1 MRKLLWV
8 VVAAAA
14 LWAGYWVVGS
24 QALQRGT
31 AAWLAAR
38 QSEGWQAEVGDLA
51 VRGFPNRFDTT
62 FTDLA
67 LADPDTGIAWE
78 TPIFQILALS
88 YRPQH
93 VIAVWPPEQTLATPF
108 ERIAL
113 VSYDM
118 RASAV
123 FVPGPSLA
131 LDHATLVMDGLRLT
145 STLGWEAG
153 IERGRLSTRR
163 TVAAPPEAH
172 SHDIAIE
179 ATGYAPPRVLKRMLD
194 PAGLLPDRVE
204 GVRADLTMAFDR
216 PWDRF
221 AIEDRRPQPRSLNL
235 KSLTADWGR
244 MSLRAAGQL
253 TIDADG
259 LPEGRITIRAEN
271 WREMVGLAVNA
282 GLLPPGLA
290 RTVERGLEL
299 LAGLG
304 GNPEV
309 IDAPLSFQGG
319 FMSFGPVP
327 LGPAPRLTLR

>member
-14 LWAGYWVVGS
+14 LWAGYWLVGS
-24 QALQRGT
+24 QTLQRGT
-31 AAWLAAR
+31 VAWFEAR
-38 QSEGWQAEVGDLA
+38 QVDGWQAEYRDLR
-51 VRGFPNRFDTT
+51 VQGFPNRFDTT

-67 LADPDTGIAWE
+67 LADPRTGVAWE
-78 TPIFQILALS
+78 APVFQVLALS
-88 YRPQH
+88 YRPHH
-93 VIAVWPPEQTLATPF
+93 VIAVWPDQQILATPF
-108 ERIAL
+108 ERI
-113 VSYDM
+113 VMGSDDM

-131 LDHATLVMDGLRLT
+131 LEKSTLVVDGLQLQ

-153 IERGRLSTRR
+153 IERGRFATRR
-163 TVAAPPEAH
+163 TAAAAQDAH

-179 ATGYAPPRVLKRMLD
+179 ATGYTPPRLMKRVLD
-194 PAGLLPDRVE
+194 PAGMLPDRVE
-204 GVRADLTMAFDR
+204 GVRADMTMTFDR

-235 KSLTADWGR
+235 KSLSADWGR
-244 MSLRAAGQL
+244 LSLRAAGQL

-259 LPEGRITIRAEN
+259 IPEGRITVRAEN

-282 GLLPPGLA
+282 GLVPQGLA

-304 GNPEV
+304 GNPDV

-319 FMSFGPVP
+319 FVSFGPIP
-327 LGPAPRLTLR
+327 LGPSPRLVLR

>member
-8 VVAAAA
+8 VLAAAA

-24 QALQRGT
+24 QALQRGAT
-31 AAWLAAR
+31 AWLTAR
-38 QSEGWQAEVGDLA
+38 QADGWQADYRDLS
-51 VRGFPNRFDTT
+51 VHGFPNRFDTT
-62 FTDLA
+62 ITDLA
-67 LADPDTGIAWE
+67 LADPRTGVAWE
-78 TPIFQILALS
+78 APLFQILALS
-88 YRPQH
+88 YRPHH
-93 VIAVWPPEQTLATPF
+93 VIAVWPPEQTLATPYQ
-108 ERIAL
+108 RITMATD
-113 VSYDM
+113 DM

-131 LDHATLVMDGLRLT
+131 LDHSTLVVDGARLT

-153 IERGRLSTRR
+153 IERGRFSTRR
-163 TVAAPPEAH
+163 TSAAPPDAH
-172 SHDIAIE
+172 SHDIAIA
-179 ATGYAPPRVLKRMLD
+179 ATGYTPPRVLQRLLD
-194 PAGLLPDRVE
+194 PAGLLPGRVE
-204 GVRADLTMAFDR
+204 GLRADMTMTFDR

-221 AIEDRRPQPRSLNL
+221 AIENQRPQPRSLDL

-244 MSLRAAGQL
+244 LSLRAAGQL

-259 LPEGRITIRAEN
+259 IPEGRITLRAEN

-282 GLLPPGLA
+282 GLLPQGLA

-304 GNPEV
+304 GNPDV
-309 IDAPLSFQGG
+309 IEAPLSFQGG
-319 FMSFGPVP
+319 FVSFGPVP